1 MIQNQIDAVL
11 VSEEIVKENAEILNN
26 QVVKEIVVDKK
37 NDESVKE
44 KKEKPIPRLSKV
56 WLKASDFVKKR
67 DFKAAYNLILE

>member
-1 MIQNQIDAVL
+1 MERSQQAY
-11 VSEEIVKENAEILNN
+11 EKELKTLESCGGYL
-26 QVVKEIVVDKK
+26 KK
-37 NDESVKE
+37 SVKE